1 MLSAAKRPF
10 TSVLV
15 WYKEVHTSDIFRH
28 TVHFL
33 VFLGAVQSIQIISV
47 SPGQQWPGFSFV
59 LHLLSVQGFYFC
71 PAAIQP
77 HTSLYGGFSAVH
89 AIYTTTTPKAF
100 TGLYSGVPVD
110 LTYSNERNTAATQ
123 AAYYNKVYKG
133 AAVRPLLWIHARRY
147 NIAQTMPAAAR
158 PVHPACIRCRG

>member
-1 MLSAAKRPF
+1 
-10 TSVLV
+10 V

-77 HTSLYGGFSAVH
+77 HTSAYSAFCAVN
-89 AIYTTTTPKAF
+89 AIYTTNATKQR
-100 TGLYSGVPVD
+100 TGLY
-110 LTYSNERNTAATQ
+110 
-123 AAYYNKVYKG
+123 
-133 AAVRPLLWIHARRY
+133 
-147 NIAQTMPAAAR
+147 
-158 PVHPACIRCRG
+158 RGFS

>member
-89 AIYTTTTPKAF
+89 AIIPQQRQKRLQGFTVAF
-100 TGLYSGVPVD
+100 
-110 LTYSNERNTAATQ
+110 
-123 AAYYNKVYKG
+123 
-133 AAVRPLLWIHARRY
+133 PLI
-147 NIAQTMPAAAR
+147 
-158 PVHPACIRCRG
+158 